1 MLEGAKKKAAE
12 LKEGLE
18 QGLGTSS
25 KKAQEAIDDAGRR
38 ISTGAGTLKH
48 RVTED
53 LENVKAGG
61 VNLWATISKKPSGTL
76 QQLMQN
82 KPRINRHLVY
92 NPQQMCTWEIFRSYH
107 GTVLADEKIFRVA
120 GGLMVVAASSVC
132 LVFCFCPRPQDL
144 KMSSFFSLVLY
155 FKVFIAFMLGMYMS
169 FCLKRWWMCM
179 QTLTDFFLGIRKIS
193 YFCNSAGVP
202 DEPLHAIQ
210 RLSMISAYLLEN
222 EVTSIFTTDTATR
235 EAKWA
240 TLVQHLREEGLIH
253 DDELETLEKHVEHDS
268 RALVVWTWVG
278 CHIAALDLPA
288 PLRGV
293 LYELVTKQTDLVT
306 QIKTFLIFQLPYM
319 YSHMLACFVHLNNIM
334 IAVACGV
341 GIAVAIGDMVQGWS
355 WWSKDRAGVAVPNSI
370 HPRSQVYTGIQM
382 VFVHMLVLFVQP
394 LIYQAFL
401 EIASMLCD
409 PFTHVTYGVPIHDC
423 IFETKRLIHDQNV
436 FAKHDLDEIEKNH
449 RKTHLKTVMR
459 AAGKK

>member
-1 MLEGAKKKAAE
+1 
-12 LKEGLE
+12 
-18 QGLGTSS
+18 
-25 KKAQEAIDDAGRR
+25 
-38 ISTGAGTLKH
+38 
-48 RVTED
+48 
-53 LENVKAGG
+53 
-61 VNLWATISKKPSGTL
+61 
-76 QQLMQN
+76 
-82 KPRINRHLVY
+82 
-92 NPQQMCTWEIFRSYH
+92 
-107 GTVLADEKIFRVA
+107 
-120 GGLMVVAASSVC
+120 
-132 LVFCFCPRPQDL
+132 
-144 KMSSFFSLVLY
+144 
-155 FKVFIAFMLGMYMS
+155 MYMS

-382 VFVHMLVLFVQP
+382 IFVHMLVLFVQP

-436 FAKHDLDEIEKNH
+436 FAKHDLDEMEKNH